1 MIGGCRLF
9 ELIWD
14 CRRCFSALECK
25 IINWKVTL
33 ICRNVSNQNVFLFYL
48 ISVMWSV
55 SSSVSFFNQWHHYPA
70 GSDITGRVSACGDVH
85 TRPLRVTRRLMFNSV
100 PRVYSQTEETGLLLN
115 GELIHD
121 VINSSL
127 GARAPPRL
135 QPLCYYFC
143 WSVSRWDGET
153 HVCGLCE
160 NTVIGLIG
168 NVLELLCSDYIT
180 ERMQINGLI
189 NELKSKSLVQYC

>member
-1 MIGGCRLF
+1 
-9 ELIWD
+9 
-14 CRRCFSALECK
+14 
-25 IINWKVTL
+25 
-33 ICRNVSNQNVFLFYL
+33 
-48 ISVMWSV
+48 MWSV

-153 HVCGLCE
+153 HVCVFVWKHCNWTNWKCSRAALFWLHNRE
-160 NTVIGLIG
+160 DANQWINQWI
-168 NVLELLCSDYIT
+168 EKQKFSAILLK
-180 ERMQINGLI
+180 NNNAHLF
-189 NELKSKSLVQYC
+189 